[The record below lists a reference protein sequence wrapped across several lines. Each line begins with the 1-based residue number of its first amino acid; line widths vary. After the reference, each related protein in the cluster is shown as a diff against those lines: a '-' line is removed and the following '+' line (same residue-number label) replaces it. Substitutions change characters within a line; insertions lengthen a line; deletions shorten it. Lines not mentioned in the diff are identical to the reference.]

1 MQLIALSDKC
11 EILPQHIRLFH
22 NLANCERSRK
32 WYQVV
37 NVIHRLINFQ
47 ESKRAGRCVVN
58 SGVDEDLDRRNLF
71 FIKIE
76 YTLSVELQLY
86 ILKINN

>member
-32 WYQVV
+32 WYHVV

-58 SGVDEDLDRRNLF
+58 SGVDEDLDRRNL
-71 FIKIE
+71 
-76 YTLSVELQLY
+76 LL
-86 ILKINN
+86 